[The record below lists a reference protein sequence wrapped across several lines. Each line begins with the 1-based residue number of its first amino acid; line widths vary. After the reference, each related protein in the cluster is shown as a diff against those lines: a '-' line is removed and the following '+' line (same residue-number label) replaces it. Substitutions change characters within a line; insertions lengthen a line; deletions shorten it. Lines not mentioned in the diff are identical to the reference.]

1 MAPLNLVSRLLGLP
15 LFPNFP
21 RLPKELRDAIWEYA
35 ACEPRI
41 VPLRRRRVRAASDSS
56 TQEPGENAVTDRN
69 EGSWRF
75 KCDLPPP
82 AILFVNREAHEIA
95 SRFYTSSKAF
105 PCLRNNNTS
114 AGETCINF
122 ERDILFL
129 DADWTLQ
136 IHYRPGEMDKAER
149 EKVQHL
155 AVLYVKTDDESFEE
169 ELAGRECISENEL
182 WLAQYLAYFTKV
194 KTITVVLEHVESTK
208 HEEGLA
214 AEEKATFAFT
224 DEDEPIDVNAALEV
238 FENKNDDPGR
248 SVIPIHPRFMTLDM
262 GLVAERRVECL
273 RGRTAPEDWQ
283 MPKIEQRVMVTSG
296 LKAILNNIK
305 ELLQKPR

>member
-1 MAPLNLVSRLLGLP
+1 MAPINLVSRLLGLP

-35 ACEPRI
+35 VCEPRI
-41 VPLRRRRVRAASDSS
+41 VPLRRRRIRATSDSS
-56 TQEPGENAVTDRN
+56 TQDSDENAVTDRN
-69 EGSWRF
+69 EGLWRF

-82 AILFVNREAHEIA
+82 AVLFVNREAHEVA
-95 SRFYTSSKAF
+95 SRFYNTSKAF
-105 PCLRNNNTS
+105 PCIRYNNTS

-122 ERDILFL
+122 GRDILFL

-136 IHYRPGEMDKAER
+136 IHYRPSEMDKAER

-182 WLAQYLAYFTKV
+182 WLAQYLAYFTNV
-194 KTITVVLEHVESTK
+194 KTVTVVLEHVEYQK
-208 HEEGLA
+208 YEDGLTG
-214 AEEKATFAFT
+214 EEKATLAFT
-224 DEDEPIDVNAALEV
+224 DESDEPIDVNAALEI
-238 FENKNDDPGR
+238 FENKNDTPGR
-248 SVIPIHPRFMTLDM
+248 SAIPTHPRFMTLDM
-262 GLVAERRVECL
+262 GLLAERRLECL
-273 RGRTAPEDWQ
+273 RGRTPPEDWQ

-296 LKAILNNIK
+296 LKAILDKNIR
-305 ELLQKPR
+305 EL

>member
-1 MAPLNLVSRLLGLP
+1 
-15 LFPNFP
+15 
-21 RLPKELRDAIWEYA
+21 
-35 ACEPRI
+35 
-41 VPLRRRRVRAASDSS
+41 
-56 TQEPGENAVTDRN
+56 
-69 EGSWRF
+69 
-75 KCDLPPP
+75 
-82 AILFVNREAHEIA
+82 
-95 SRFYTSSKAF
+95 
-105 PCLRNNNTS
+105 
-114 AGETCINF
+114 
-122 ERDILFL
+122 
-129 DADWTLQ
+129 
-136 IHYRPGEMDKAER
+136 MDKAER